1 MAANPRRL
9 RPPNIELLQKKNA
22 VIYGGGGAIGGAV
35 ARAFAR
41 EGAKVFLAGRTLA
54 KLDQVA
60 REISAAGGMAE
71 TAEVDALDEKAI
83 DKHADAVAANA
94 GVSISRSTPSASFT
108 YRVRRSRSCPFRTTR
123 IRSRRTRERISSRRR
138 LSRGTW

>member
-1 MAANPRRL
+1 MLEN
-9 RPPNIELLQKKNA
+9 KNA

-60 REISAAGGMAE
+60 RGISAAGGMAE
-71 TAEVDALDEKAI
+71 IAEVDALDEKAI
-83 DKHADAVAANA
+83 DKHADAVAAKAGGIDIALNA
-94 GVSISRSTPSASFT
+94 VGILHVQGTPFAELSS
-108 YRVRRSRSCPFRTTR
+108 RTTR
-123 IRSRRTRERISSRRR
+123 IRSRPTPERISSRRR
-138 LSRGTW
+138 QSRGTW